1 MIIIYFST
9 LPGAVII
16 GLRRVKLSSLIFP
29 FIRIM
34 VIVSHRLDN
43 NEVPMESNDLNPSR
57 DKGLEVKV

>member
-9 LPGAVII
+9 LPGTVII

-34 VIVSHRLDN
+34 VIVPHRLDN
-43 NEVPMESNDLNPSR
+43 NEVPMESNDLTPSR